1 MKQKRSLVFTS
12 IIFML
17 SIGNYFRIKGNENI
31 RPIQF
36 VSIFVIGLLAGL
48 LIREIIA
55 LTSRRKNE
63 QT

>member
-12 IIFML
+12 IILML
-17 SIGNYFRIKGNENI
+17 SIGNYFRINGNENI

-48 LIREIIA
+48 LIREIVAI
-55 LTSRRKNE
+55 SRRRNE

>member
-1 MKQKRSLVFTS
+1 
-12 IIFML
+12 ML

>member
-12 IIFML
+12 IILML

-48 LIREIIA
+48 LIREIVAI
-55 LTSRRKNE
+55 SRRRNE